1 MIPESEVR
9 QLVSRTVT
17 RLLGSAAQ
25 HSGPSQPAPEASR
38 HAKRRIIYQDEIRA
52 VPAGG
57 RLVVVPG
64 SRLSPLAGELARQRR
79 VQIVS
84 EAPSPSTSLPA
95 TRTVAVGAD
104 HGGYALK
111 ENVKIYLAELGYA
124 VTDLGTSNAEAVDYP
139 DFAYAV
145 AKAVADG
152 AAWRGIM
159 IDGAGIGSAMVA
171 NKVPGVRASLCYDV
185 SSASNARE
193 HNDANV
199 LTLGGQLIGPNLAR
213 HIVKTWL
220 STEFGGGRHARRVE
234 KIVAVE
240 SRYLKKQ

>member
-9 QLVSRTVT
+9 QLVARTVS
-17 RLLGSAAQ
+17 RLLGSAGGVPA
-25 HSGPSQPAPEASR
+25 PAQPARLESR
-38 HAKRRIIYQDEIRA
+38 SGKSRIIYQDEIRGA
-52 VPAGG
+52 PEGG
-57 RLVVVPG
+57 QLVVPRG

-84 EAPSPSTSLPA
+84 EAQPTPA
-95 TRTVAVGAD
+95 GIAVTRTVAIGAD
-104 HGGYALK
+104 HGGYILK
-111 ENVKIYLAELGYA
+111 ENIKGYLAELGFA
-124 VTDLGTSNAEAVDYP
+124 VTDLGTNSAESVDYP

-145 AKAVADG
+145 ARAVADG
-152 AAWRGIM
+152 SAWRGIM

-213 HIVKTWL
+213 QIVKTWL
-220 STEFGGGRHARRVE
+220 STAFGGGRHARRVE
-234 KIVAVE
+234 KIAAVE
-240 SRYLKKQ
+240 SRYLKK

>member
-1 MIPESEVR
+1 MIPESDVR
-9 QLVSRTVT
+9 QLVARTVT

-25 HSGPSQPAPEASR
+25 QPGPSQPAREASR
-38 HAKRRIIYQDEIRA
+38 HAKSRIVYQDDIRA
-52 VPAGG
+52 VPEGG
-57 RLVVVPG
+57 RLVVARG

-84 EAPSPSTSLPA
+84 EAQSPSAGLPA

-111 ENVKIYLAELGYA
+111 ESVKVYLAELGYV
-124 VTDLGTSNAEAVDYP
+124 VTDLGTTSAEAVDYP

-171 NKVPGVRASLCYDV
+171 NKVPGVRASLCYDL

-213 HIVKTWL
+213 QIVKTWL

-234 KIVAVE
+234 KIAAVE
-240 SRYLKKQ
+240 SRYLKK

>member
-9 QLVSRTVT
+9 QLVAQTVN
-17 RLLGSAAQ
+17 RLLGPVANPAAAAELARKA
-25 HSGPSQPAPEASR
+25 APKGKSHIVYE
-38 HAKRRIIYQDEIRA
+38 DEIRA
-52 VPAGG
+52 VPEGG
-57 RLVVVPG
+57 QLVVAQG
-64 SRLSPLAGELARQRR
+64 ARLSPLAGELARQR
-79 VQIVS
+79 QIQLVS
-84 EAPSPSTSLPA
+84 EALTVTSSPA
-95 TRTVAVGAD
+95 AAQRVAVGAD
-104 HGGYALK
+104 HGGYVLK
-111 ENVKIYLAELGYA
+111 ENVKAYLAELGFT
-124 VTDLGTSNAEAVDYP
+124 VTDLGTSSTESVDYP

-199 LTLGGQLIGPNLAR
+199 LTLGGQLIGANLAR
-213 HIVKTWL
+213 QIVKTWL
-220 STEFGGGRHARRVE
+220 STEFGGGRHARRIE
-234 KIVAVE
+234 KITAVE
-240 SRYLKKQ
+240 GRYLKK